1 MNSYK
6 NYPTE
11 KNRVVLQGVKGDLIQ
26 FKTNSTAPKLKVI
39 FIKYPGKISLVHKY
53 SLWSH

>member
-11 KNRVVLQGVKGDLIQ
+11 KNSVVLQGVKGDLIQ
-26 FKTNSTAPKLKVI
+26 FKTNSTVPKLKVI

-53 SLWSH
+53 SLPCH

>member
-26 FKTNSTAPKLKVI
+26 FKTNSTVPKLKVI
-39 FIKYPGKISLVHKY
+39 FIKYPGTISLVDKY
-53 SLWSH
+53 SLPCH